1 MKKNIRLGIIGLGQ
15 RGDVMLDNPIIP
27 LLSDGLEVVAVCDRL
42 EDRTQAAADK
52 LEQAGAPRPYTTTD
66 YRELLALPQLDAVY
80 IAVSWEDHVEVATAA
95 MAAGKYVGLEAGGA
109 YSLDDCYKLL
119 RAYKETGTELMFME
133 NCCYGKREL
142 MLLQMVRQGALGR
155 VMHCSGAYCHDLR
168 EEISSG
174 KEIRHYRLRNYLY
187 RNGENYPTHE
197 IGPIAKLLDINN
209 GNRFLTL
216 SSFSS
221 ASQGLHDYIVEKRG
235 ADDPLAQVEFAQ
247 GDVVTTV
254 LTCAGGQTV
263 TLTLNTTLPH
273 AYSRRFEVHGTRGMY
288 LEDNDSLF
296 LDGCSAHRE
305 NEWDW
310 RPQWGNAAQYEAQYL
325 HPLWKNGVGTD
336 MHGGIDHLVFDAFL
350 EAVRTGAHPPIDVYD
365 AATYMCITALSENS
379 IACGGAPQPFPD
391 FTDGRWTMRTDITDN
406 AYTLD
411 RLHVGDGLY
420 FVNK

>member
-1 MKKNIRLGIIGLGQ
+1 MKKTVKLGIIGLGQ
-15 RGDVMLDNPIIP
+15 RGMVMLDNPIIP
-27 LLSDGLEVVAVCDRL
+27 LLADGLEVVAVCDRL
-42 EDRTQAAADK
+42 EDRMLAAADK
-52 LEQAGAPRPYTTTD
+52 LEKAGAPRPYTTTD
-66 YRELLALPQLDAVY
+66 YQALLALPQLDAVY
-80 IAVSWEDHVEVATAA
+80 IAVSWEDHVKVTTAA
-95 MAAGKYVGLEAGGA
+95 MEAGKYVGLEAGGA
-109 YSLDDCYKLL
+109 YSLEDCYRLL
-119 RAYKETGTELMFME
+119 RTYRRTGTELMFME

-142 MLLQMVRQGALGR
+142 MLLHMVRQGVLGR

-174 KEIRHYRLRNYLY
+174 KEIRHYRLRNYIH

-209 GNRFLTL
+209 GNRFLSL

-221 ASQGLHDYIVEKRG
+221 GSQGLHDYITEKRG
-235 ADDPLAQVEFAQ
+235 TDDPLARVGFAQ

-254 LTCAGGQTV
+254 LTCAGGETV

-273 AYSRRFEVHGTRGMY
+273 AYSRRFEVHGTKGMY

-296 LDGCSAHRE
+296 LDGCPAHRE

-325 HPLWKNGVGTD
+325 HPLWKDGVGAD
-336 MHGGIDHLVFDAFL
+336 MHGGIDHLIFAAFL
-350 EAVRTGAHPPIDVYD
+350 ESVRTGAHPPIDVYD
-365 AATYMCITALSENS
+365 AATYMCITPLSENS

-391 FTDGRWTMRTDITDN
+391 FTDGRWTMRTDIADN

-411 RLHVGDGLY
+411 RLHVGQDLY
-420 FVNK
+420 FVD

>member
-1 MKKNIRLGIIGLGQ
+1 M
-15 RGDVMLDNPIIP
+15 
-27 LLSDGLEVVAVCDRL
+27 
-42 EDRTQAAADK
+42 
-52 LEQAGAPRPYTTTD
+52 
-66 YRELLALPQLDAVY
+66 
-80 IAVSWEDHVEVATAA
+80 
-95 MAAGKYVGLEAGGA
+95 
-109 YSLDDCYKLL
+109 
-119 RAYKETGTELMFME
+119 
-133 NCCYGKREL
+133 
-142 MLLQMVRQGALGR
+142 
-155 VMHCSGAYCHDLR
+155 
-168 EEISSG
+168 
-174 KEIRHYRLRNYLY
+174 
-187 RNGENYPTHE
+187 
-197 IGPIAKLLDINN
+197 
-209 GNRFLTL
+209 
-216 SSFSS
+216 
-221 ASQGLHDYIVEKRG
+221 EKRG